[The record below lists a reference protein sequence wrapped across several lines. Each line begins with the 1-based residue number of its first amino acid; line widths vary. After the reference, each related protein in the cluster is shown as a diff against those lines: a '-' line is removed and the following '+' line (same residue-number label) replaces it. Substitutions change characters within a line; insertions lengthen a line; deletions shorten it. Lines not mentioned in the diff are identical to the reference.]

1 MTRFT
6 DPPEDRTMST
16 AKIEKMSTREKL
28 LAMERLW
35 DSLRHEKQEP
45 DSLGWHETVLAAR
58 KERLNSPEARFLT
71 IEQVRERFR
80 WCSHPGHRI

>member
-1 MTRFT
+1 
-6 DPPEDRTMST
+6 MST
-16 AKIEKMSTREKL
+16 AEIEKMSTSEKL

-45 DSLGWHETVLAAR
+45 DSPAWHETVLTAR

-71 IEQVRERFR
+71 IEQLRERFR
-80 WCSHPGHRI
+80 